1 MKRNNQ
7 LTYTLDFA
15 TIGLKDISRVGGK
28 NASLGELFNALKT
41 QGVGVIDG
49 FATTADAYRA
59 LLAQGQ
65 LEYELRSLL
74 SDFEPE
80 DFEELRR
87 RGHAARVAVL
97 DMPLPQELRSAIIIA
112 HERLCDRLGY
122 EPALA
127 VRSSA
132 TAEDLP
138 EASFAGAAETFLNVR
153 GREALLRAV
162 RQCFASLFT
171 DRAISYRAR
180 LGYDQLKVAIS
191 VGVQPMVRSDKASSG
206 VIFTL
211 DTESGFRDVVLISSA
226 YGLGEYVVQGVVTP
240 DEWLVFKPTL
250 KTGYRPIVGRK
261 LGTKEVRL
269 VYGDGSRT
277 TRSEATPLTERG
289 KFSLA
294 DDEVLKLARWAC
306 LIEEHYSKQAGHPQ
320 PMDIEWAKDG
330 VSGELFVIQARPET
344 VHSAK
349 ARDAVAQIYQIT
361 GEHGAALI
369 TGQAVGQKIGA
380 GRVRIVHGAEEIQNV
395 KAGDV
400 LVARLTDPDW
410 EPVMRRVAAIVTDQG
425 GRTAHAA
432 IVSREFGI
440 PCIVGSGN
448 ATEVLREGDEVTV
461 SCCEGPE
468 GKVYA
473 GRIPFSVEN
482 VAAAA
487 IPRTRTQVM
496 LTVGDPAGS
505 FQTSFIPND
514 GVGLARTEF
523 IITNHIGIHPMA
535 LARYPKLKDAQVIQ
549 EIASRIGD
557 EDPREF
563 FIRRFSE
570 GVARIAAAFYP
581 KPVIVR
587 TSDFKTNEYARLLGG
602 SEFEPEEENPMLG
615 FRGASRYYDERYAD
629 GFALECAALLR
640 VRKEMGLTNV
650 KIMIP
655 FCRTVAEAKRVIEM
669 MAQHELKQQEDG
681 LEIYAMCELPSNVV
695 RADEFLKVFDGYSIG
710 SNDLTQLILGIDRD
724 SGTVSHLFDENDRAV
739 LGMIAQVIDEAHRAG
754 KPIGLCGQAPSDF
767 PEFARWLV
775 ERGITSIS
783 LNPDVAIQTHLII
796 ADEENLL
803 YAGEP
808 LKSQS
813 PEADIPKLI
822 NDGLA
827 SLQSSAG
834 RHAPVQSS

>member
-1 MKRNNQ
+1 MRTTKQ
-7 LTYTLDFA
+7 LIYTLDFSQ
-15 TIGLKDISRVGGK
+15 IGLKDVSRVGGK
-28 NASLGELFNALKT
+28 NASLGELFNSLKRK
-41 QGVGVIDG
+41 GVGVVDG
-49 FATTADAYRA
+49 FATTANAYRA
-59 LLAQGQ
+59 LLAQGE
-65 LEYELRSLL
+65 LEYELRSLV
-74 SDFEPE
+74 SDFDHE
-80 DFEELRR
+80 DVEELRR

-97 DMPLPQELRSAIIIA
+97 DMPLPKELRDAVIGA
-112 HERLCDRLGY
+112 YEQLCKRLGR
-122 EPALA
+122 EPELA

-153 GREALLRAV
+153 GPQALLRAV
-162 RQCFASLFT
+162 HQCFASLFT

-180 LGYDQLKVAIS
+180 LGYDHLKVAIS

-206 VIFTL
+206 VMFTL
-211 DTESGFRDVVLISSA
+211 DTESGFRDVSLITSS

-250 KTGYRPIVGRK
+250 KTGYRPIVGRR
-261 LGTKEVRL
+261 LGNKEVRL

-277 TRSEATPLTERG
+277 TRSEPTPMNERL
-289 KFSLA
+289 KFSLR
-294 DDEVLKLARWAC
+294 DDEVLKLAGWSC
-306 LIEEHYSKQAGHPQ
+306 LIEEHYSKLAGHPQ

-330 VSGELFVIQARPET
+330 VTGELFIVQARPET

-349 ARDAVAQIYQIT
+349 TRDVVAELYRLT
-361 GEHGAALI
+361 GKHGPPLV
-369 TGQAVGQKIGA
+369 TGQAVGEKIGV
-380 GRVRIVHGAEEIQNV
+380 GPVRIVREAAELQKVE
-395 KAGDV
+395 AGDV

-440 PCIVGSGN
+440 PCIVGAGN
-448 ATEVLREGDEVTV
+448 ATEVLHDGDEVTV
-461 SCCEGPE
+461 ACSEGPE
-468 GKVYA
+468 GHVYA
-473 GRIPFSVEN
+473 GRTDFNIEQ

-496 LTVGDPAGS
+496 LTIGDPARA
-505 FQTSFIPND
+505 FQTSFIPNE

-523 IITNHIGIHPMA
+523 IVTNHIGIHPMA
-535 LARYPKLKDAQVIQ
+535 LARYPNLKDAQAIS

-615 FRGASRYYDERYAD
+615 FRGASRYYDPRYAE

-640 VRKEMGLTNV
+640 VRKDMGLTNI

-655 FCRTVAEAKRVIEM
+655 FVRTAAEAKRVIDV
-669 MAQHELKQQEDG
+669 MAQHGLKQGDDG
-681 LEIYAMCELPSNVV
+681 LEIYAMCELPSNVA
-695 RADEFLKVFDGYSIG
+695 RAEEFLRVFDGYSIG
-710 SNDLTQLILGIDRD
+710 SNDLTQLVLGIDRE

-739 LGMIAQVIDEAHRAG
+739 LGLIADVIAEAHRAR
-754 KPIGLCGQAPSDF
+754 KPIGICGQAPSDF

-775 ERGITSIS
+775 ELGITSIS
-783 LNPDVAIQTHLII
+783 LNPDVAIRTTLVI
-796 ADEENLL
+796 ADEETR
-803 YAGEP
+803 
-808 LKSQS
+808 
-813 PEADIPKLI
+813 
-822 NDGLA
+822 GLNVAA
-827 SLQSSAG
+827 SA
-834 RHAPVQSS
+834 A